1 MHISVFISYLANRSK
16 IDIEEHKNFPQENQ
30 FRWILVLFSLDIL
43 GDGTALSEVPVPVIT
58 AILKLIKH

>member
-30 FRWILVLFSLDIL
+30 FRWILVLFFMDIFA
-43 GDGTALSEVPVPVIT
+43 DGTAFSKVPVPVIM
-58 AILKLIKH
+58 AILK